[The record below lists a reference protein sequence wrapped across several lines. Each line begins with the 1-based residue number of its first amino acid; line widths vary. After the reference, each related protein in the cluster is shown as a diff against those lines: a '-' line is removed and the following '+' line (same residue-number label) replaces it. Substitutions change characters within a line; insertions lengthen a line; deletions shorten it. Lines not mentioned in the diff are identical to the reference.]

1 MSGQTLIA
9 LITAGASLVVSVAT
23 AAVSSSFRRH
33 SETELA
39 RLQSQ
44 LTEEQSERDA
54 RRDYVYEARKR
65 LYTEFQP
72 TLFQMTERCSAAM
85 TRITGMA
92 ESARTGRI
100 LWPGRLGD
108 GWEDDPN
115 HMISTSWDL
124 LAPLALFRIG
134 QQKLTGVDMS
144 VDAVTAWQYLLA

>member
-54 RRDYVYEARKR
+54 RRDYVYEARKG
-65 LYTEFQP
+65 YTLNFSR
-72 TLFQMTERCSAAM
+72 RC
-85 TRITGMA
+85 
-92 ESARTGRI
+92 
-100 LWPGRLGD
+100 
-108 GWEDDPN
+108 
-115 HMISTSWDL
+115 
-124 LAPLALFRIG
+124 FR
-134 QQKLTGVDMS
+134 
-144 VDAVTAWQYLLA
+144 

>member
-33 SETELA
+33 SETELT

-44 LTEEQSERDA
+44 LTEDQSERDA

-85 TRITGMA
+85 PVSRAWPKVLERGESFGPAVSAMA
-92 ESARTGRI
+92 GK
-100 LWPGRLGD
+100 
-108 GWEDDPN
+108 
-115 HMISTSWDL
+115 MIPT
-124 LAPLALFRIG
+124 I
-134 QQKLTGVDMS
+134 
-144 VDAVTAWQYLLA
+144 